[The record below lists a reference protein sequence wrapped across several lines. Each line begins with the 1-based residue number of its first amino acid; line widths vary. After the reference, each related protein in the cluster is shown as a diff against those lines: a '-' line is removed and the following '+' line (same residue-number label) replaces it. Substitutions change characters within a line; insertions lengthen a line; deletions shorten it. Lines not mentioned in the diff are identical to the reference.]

1 MELRKNWRKLT
12 TALSQFWHREAGPM
26 NWKNPV
32 RVTAY
37 IGWEIFNGAA
47 FLVGEWV
54 RYGVRAGQIFLAIPP
69 TVILFCGGVWFAV
82 WSFVR
87 RPFPALET
95 VPLLD
100 LLEYHNWL
108 GGVPGNK
115 GRILKMRA
123 QLAGSVCVWKQ
134 VVALPL
140 CVCLLA
146 SCSMRT
152 VRVQNPVLS
161 VGSSETELLRDLLSG
176 KRIDASFTDGTR
188 LEGRVKE
195 IQEGLLRVDIDKSS
209 GPNPAPRGLQD
220 IPTDRI
226 STVKFTRYQGN
237 KRLLLGTLFFG
248 GGYGLAVGIIEGR
261 EGYSGGRTAAAIGVW
276 SAMTILGY
284 LWGKKKDKQNV
295 TLEIQRPEATGGP

>member
-1 MELRKNWRKLT
+1 
-12 TALSQFWHREAGPM
+12 
-26 NWKNPV
+26 
-32 RVTAY
+32 
-37 IGWEIFNGAA
+37 
-47 FLVGEWV
+47 
-54 RYGVRAGQIFLAIPP
+54 
-69 TVILFCGGVWFAV
+69 
-82 WSFVR
+82 
-87 RPFPALET
+87 
-95 VPLLD
+95 
-100 LLEYHNWL
+100 
-108 GGVPGNK
+108 
-115 GRILKMRA
+115 MRA

-161 VGSSETELLRDLLSG
+161 VGSSETERLRDLLSG

-209 GPNPAPRGLQD
+209 GPNPGPRGLQD

-226 STVKFTRYQGN
+226 SAVQFTRHHGY
-237 KRLLLGTLFFG
+237 KRLLLGTLFFLG
-248 GGYGLAVGIIEGR
+248 GLGLGLGIVTEWENQGDKV
-261 EGYSGGRTAAAIGVW
+261 SAAAIGVW
-276 SAMTILGY
+276 SGMTALGY
-284 LWGKKKDKQNV
+284 LWGRKKDKQNV